1 MKAMDAETFIVEKE
15 GGVARCT
22 MNGPMMNAMGKA
34 LLYPMMDALW
44 DVLRDDEV
52 RVIVIRGEGGNFS
65 VGADLTIMGDKMD
78 PTFMRDSMRAMGSL
92 IHELHEGPKPVIAEV
107 DGWAVGGGFGLA
119 MASDIT
125 YATERARFYLS
136 FVKLSIVPDFGSAYF
151 LAHRVGLAQA
161 KELALTGRVVDAEE
175 AFRLGLVNKVVPH
188 EEIAGEVMKLATKMA
203 GRSPGILAM
212 TKRMLN
218 TSHQVDLKTLLELE
232 AHVQSLAVL
241 APEHHED
248 VKRFF
253 EKSAGKEG

>member
-1 MKAMDAETFIVEKE
+1 MEEETFIVEKK

-22 MNGPMMNAMGKA
+22 MNGPMMNAMGKS
-34 LLYPMMDALW
+34 LLYPMLEKMRG
-44 DVLRDDEV
+44 VLDDEEV

-78 PTFMRDSMRAMGSL
+78 PVFMRDSMRDMGGL
-92 IHELHEGPKPVIAEV
+92 IYELHEGPRPVIAEV

-161 KELALTGRVVDAEE
+161 KELALTGRVVEAEE
-175 AFRLGLVNKVVPH
+175 ALRLGLVNKVVHH
-188 EEIAGEVMKLATKMA
+188 EEISGEVMKLAERMA
-203 GRSPGILAM
+203 GRSPNILAM

-241 APEHHED
+241 APEHRED

-253 EKSAGKEG
+253 EKSMRKQEG